1 MSLSPARRATLARL
15 AALMAPGDRTM
26 PSASAIELAAAP
38 AEHVLRI
45 SAHLRDPLFAF
56 LDAAESVADLS
67 GLEAV
72 AQADR
77 EGFAALSVTV
87 ANAYFMHP
95 DVRRA
100 IGYPG
105 QEARD
110 SGVGLSETDRALLE
124 TVRGRGTIY
133 RDVP

>member
-15 AALMAPGDRTM
+15 AALMAPGDGTM
-26 PSASAIELAAAP
+26 PSATAIDLAAAP
-38 AEHVLRI
+38 AERVLQI
-45 SAHLRDPLFAF
+45 SAHLSAPLCTF
-56 LDAAESVADLS
+56 LDAAEGVVDLP

-110 SGVGLSETDRALLE
+110 SSVGLSETDRTLLE
-124 TVRGRGTIY
+124 IVRRRGAIY
-133 RDVP
+133 RDEQ